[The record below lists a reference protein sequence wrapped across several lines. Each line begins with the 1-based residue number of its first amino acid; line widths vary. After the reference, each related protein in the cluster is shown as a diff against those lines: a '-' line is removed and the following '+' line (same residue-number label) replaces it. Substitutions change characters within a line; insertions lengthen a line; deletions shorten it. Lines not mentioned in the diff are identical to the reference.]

1 RSTKACTARRTDTP
15 PAPARHA
22 RATNA
27 YTSAMR
33 PAAALLSCL
42 LAACASTGGTMQTTA
57 ERVDSMMADYA
68 GKVPGAA
75 LLVLRD
81 GELVVRKGYGL
92 ADLEEGT
99 PVTPETRFRLASV
112 SKQFT
117 AAAILLLVQD

>member
-1 RSTKACTARRTDTP
+1 LIPLLHRHRTPT
-15 PAPARHA
+15 

-27 YTSAMR
+27 YSSAMR
-33 PAAALLSCL
+33 PAVALLSCL
-42 LAACASTGGTMQTTA
+42 LAACASTGGTMQTTR

-81 GELVVRKGYGL
+81 GEPVVRRGYGL
-92 ADLEEGT
+92 ADLEQGT

-112 SKQFT
+112 SKQLT